1 MGVVDNSIGDATNKG
16 PHPSVT
22 SAPHHHEPCL
32 DLVRQPDDCCVRPPQ
47 HEVRLQSL
55 RPLACMGPACSSNH
69 ERGPRLARS
78 ESASQPFHI
87 SGPRCG
93 TYRFVCTVSLY
104 TLGVCLEA
112 AAYPSLP
119 PVATTRMATATSR
132 VLSCII
138 RSFT

>member
-55 RPLACMGPACSSNH
+55 RSLARMRSTCPSNH
-69 ERGPRLARS
+69 ERGVSLGPL
-78 ESASQPFHI
+78 EASFQTLPWT
-87 SGPRCG
+87 RCG
-93 TYRFVCTVSLY
+93 TQRSVCIVSIY
-104 TLGVCLEA
+104 TLGGAPRGSGVSE
-112 AAYPSLP
+112 PS
-119 PVATTRMATATSR
+119 AGGDDENGYGEQQGMSCTT
-132 VLSCII
+132 

>member
-1 MGVVDNSIGDATNKG
+1 MGVVDNSIGDATNQG
-16 PHPSVT
+16 PHPSVNA
-22 SAPHHHEPCL
+22 APHHHEPCL

-55 RPLACMGPACSSNH
+55 RSLARMRSTCPSNH
-69 ERGPRLARS
+69 ERGVSLGPL
-78 ESASQPFHI
+78 EASFQTLPWT
-87 SGPRCG
+87 RCG
-93 TYRFVCTVSLY
+93 TQRSVCIVSIY
-104 TLGVCLEA
+104 TLGVRLEA

-132 VLSCII
+132 VMSCTT